1 MDLHHV
7 DIQFSVRGGRAGLAG
22 GMKKKKESSTQS
34 LMDLAYKDRT
44 TVTADLRRSK
54 LEIERFEKVCESASG
69 PLAAAETVL

>member
-34 LMDLAYKDRT
+34 LMDLAYKDKDNRYRRPP
-44 TVTADLRRSK
+44 TV
-54 LEIERFEKVCESASG
+54 EIGNREI
-69 PLAAAETVL
+69 